1 MVVIEEKIKSAKHLQ
16 KTLRR
21 LIDEKMN
28 PLLHDYNQND
38 KSKVLAIKSKLN
50 EKLSTLQKVNNEVL
64 GLIED
69 EDAYEDYQNK
79 ADDFEIEIEEVII
92 NIDSI
97 ILKPETE
104 PVIHPLIPQVVPPPT
119 PHQNHN
125 IKLPRIDIKKF
136 SGDVTEWQTF
146 FDSFEVAVHSND
158 KLYSIKKMNYLLSY
172 LTGEALKTVQGLKLP
187 KPKYSAAIEMLQE
200 RYGDKQVLISTHMNK
215 LLNLSNS
222 GNLNDLKYLR
232 QLYNNI
238 DTQVR
243 SLTSLGMDPDRYGP
257 MMITVV
263 MSKLPENL
271 KLNITRQFGQDLWD
285 IKLILES
292 FKNELAVLEKL
303 SLTKATDKDEFEFN
317 TASGTCLYTAQGEST
332 FSCVFCHQKHKP
344 QHCKTVTKIETIKS
358 ILRKKGKCFL
368 CPRDGHVLRNCTQSF
383 TCFKC
388 EGF

>member
-104 PVIHPLIPQVVPPPT
+104 PVIHPFIPQVVPPPK

-125 IKLPRIDIKKF
+125 IKIPRIDIKKF
-136 SGDVTEWQTF
+136 SGDATEWQTF
-146 FDSFEVAVHSND
+146 FDSFEVDVHSNN
-158 KLYSIKKMNYLLSY
+158 KISSIEKMNYLLSY
-172 LTGEALKTVQGLKLP
+172 LTGEALKTVQGLKLSEP
-187 KPKYSAAIEMLQE
+187 NYSAAIEMLQE

-238 DTQVR
+238 DTQV
-243 SLTSLGMDPDRYGP
+243 
-257 MMITVV
+257 
-263 MSKLPENL
+263 
-271 KLNITRQFGQDLWD
+271 
-285 IKLILES
+285 
-292 FKNELAVLEKL
+292 AV
-303 SLTKATDKDEFEFN
+303 
-317 TASGTCLYTAQGEST
+317 
-332 FSCVFCHQKHKP
+332 
-344 QHCKTVTKIETIKS
+344 
-358 ILRKKGKCFL
+358 
-368 CPRDGHVLRNCTQSF
+368 
-383 TCFKC
+383 
-388 EGF
+388 

>member
-1 MVVIEEKIKSAKHLQ
+1 M
-16 KTLRR
+16 
-21 LIDEKMN
+21 
-28 PLLHDYNQND
+28 LHDYNQND
-38 KSKVLAIKSKLN
+38 KSKVLAVKSKLN

-104 PVIHPLIPQVVPPPT
+104 PVIHPFIPQVVPPPT

-146 FDSFEVAVHSND
+146 FDSFEVDVHSND

-172 LTGEALKTVQGLKLP
+172 LTGEALKTVQGLKLSEP
-187 KPKYSAAIEMLQE
+187 NYSAAIEMLQE
-200 RYGDKQVLISTHMNK
+200 QYGDKQVLISAHMNK
-215 LLNLSNS
+215 LLNLFNS

-232 QLYNNI
+232 ELYNNI

-243 SLTSLGMDPDRYGP
+243 SLKSLGMDPDSYGP
-257 MMITVV
+257 MLIPVV

-292 FKNELAVLEKL
+292 FKNELAVLEKIN
-303 SLTKATDKDEFEFN
+303 LTKVADKDKFKFN
-317 TASGTCLYTAQGEST
+317 TASGNVCILHRVSQNLVVLFVIRNIS
-332 FSCVFCHQKHKP
+332 HKIV
-344 QHCKTVTKIETIKS
+344 K
-358 ILRKKGKCFL
+358 R
-368 CPRDGHVLRNCTQSF
+368 
-383 TCFKC
+383 
-388 EGF
+388 

>member
-1 MVVIEEKIKSAKHLQ
+1 MQ
-16 KTLRR
+16 KTLGT
-21 LIDEKMN
+21 LINEKLN
-28 PLLHDYNQND
+28 PLLHDCNQND
-38 KSKVLAIKSKLN
+38 KSKVLAVKSKLN

-104 PVIHPLIPQVVPPPT
+104 PVIHPFIPQVVPPPT
-119 PHQNHN
+119 PHQNQN

-136 SGDVTEWQTF
+136 SGDVIEWQTF
-146 FDSFEVAVHSND
+146 FDSFEVDVHSNN
-158 KLYSIKKMNYLLSY
+158 KISSIEKTNYLLSY
-172 LTGEALKTVQGLKLP
+172 LTGEALKTVQGLKLSEP
-187 KPKYSAAIEMLQE
+187 NYSAAIEMLQE

-243 SLTSLGMDPDRYGP
+243 SLTSLGVDSDSYGP
-257 MMITVV
+257 MLIPAV

-271 KLNITRQFGQDLWD
+271 KLNITRQFGQDL
-285 IKLILES
+285 
-292 FKNELAVLEKL
+292 
-303 SLTKATDKDEFEFN
+303 
-317 TASGTCLYTAQGEST
+317 
-332 FSCVFCHQKHKP
+332 
-344 QHCKTVTKIETIKS
+344 
-358 ILRKKGKCFL
+358 
-368 CPRDGHVLRNCTQSF
+368 
-383 TCFKC
+383 
-388 EGF
+388 

>member
-1 MVVIEEKIKSAKHLQ
+1 MQ
-16 KTLRR
+16 KTLGR
-21 LIDEKMN
+21 LINEKLN
-28 PLLHDYNQND
+28 PLLHDCNQND

-104 PVIHPLIPQVVPPPT
+104 PVIHPFIPQVVPPPT

-146 FDSFEVAVHSND
+146 FDSFEVAVHSNN
-158 KLYSIKKMNYLLSY
+158 KLCSIEKMNYLLSY
-172 LTGEALKTVQGLKLP
+172 LTGEALKTVQGLKLSEP
-187 KPKYSAAIEMLQE
+187 NYSAAIEMLQE

-243 SLTSLGMDPDRYGP
+243 SLTSLGVDPDSYGQMLIP
-257 MMITVV
+257 VV

-292 FKNELAVLEKL
+292 FKNKLAVLEKL

-317 TASGTCLYTAQGEST
+317 TASGTCLYTAQGESK

-344 QHCKTVTKIETIKS
+344 QHCKIVTKI
-358 ILRKKGKCFL
+358 
-368 CPRDGHVLRNCTQSF
+368 
-383 TCFKC
+383 
-388 EGF
+388 